1 MPSLPGCILI
11 IPWIHITLLAECG
24 PENEN
29 ILDRMLV
36 LELVYVGKQ
45 ELEVASTCSSNFS
58 LIHV

>member
-11 IPWIHITLLAECG
+11 IPWTHITLLCECG

-29 ILDRMLV
+29 ILNRMLV
-36 LELVYVGKQ
+36 VELVYVGKQ